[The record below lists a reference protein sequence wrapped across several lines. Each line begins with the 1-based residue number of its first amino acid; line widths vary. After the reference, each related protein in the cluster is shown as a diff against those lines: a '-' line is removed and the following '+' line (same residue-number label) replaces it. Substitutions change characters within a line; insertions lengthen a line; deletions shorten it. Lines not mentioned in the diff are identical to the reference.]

1 MLSVQFL
8 PHAFL
13 LILFAQGSP
22 QIQRTPKV
30 ERIQMKQE
38 DLCCFDMKFVK
49 PKYPREAR
57 LAHTE
62 GVVKLKIVVADDNSI
77 ADIQPV
83 SGDLILLD
91 SSIKAV
97 HQWRIYSSLAR
108 VKGKPVEM
116 EIPVSFTFSIDNPP
130 KPAYLHLINGK
141 VIRADTVQEFTD
153 RIEYNVGSHIHRIPS
168 DSVNEVNACAQIVL
182 RPVLKEGECNP
193 SGGPSFDIH
202 AIPLLPSN
210 K

>member
-1 MLSVQFL
+1 MSLAQL
-8 PHAFL
+8 LL
-13 LILFAQGSP
+13 LILFAQSP
-22 QIQRTPKV
+22 PQSPTASKV

-38 DLCCFDMKFVK
+38 NLCCFDMKFVK

-83 SGDLILLD
+83 SGDPILLD

-97 HQWRIYSSLAR
+97 RQWRIYSSLAK

-116 EIPVSFTFSIDNPP
+116 EIPVSFAFSIDNPP
-130 KPAYLHLINGK
+130 KPANLHLTNGK

-153 RIEYNVGSHIHRIPS
+153 RIEYSVGSHIHRIPS
-168 DSVNEVNACAQIVL
+168 ESVNEVNACARIVL
-182 RPVLKEGECNP
+182 RPVLKEGECIP
-193 SGGPSFDIH
+193 SGGPSFDIR
-202 AIPLLPSN
+202 AIPLLPSD